1 MNSLG
6 LEIFNVYKSV
16 IPSRIEVVNRT
27 VNEVIQSV
35 INIYSNMDNDLLFEL
50 KVVLNELILN
60 AIIHGNKEDKAK
72 FVEVNAAITKSN
84 YFLLSISDEGE
95 GYDYNFYLKKCSEN
109 KDVLCWN
116 DVEEKGRGIKIVKS
130 LCDNIRF
137 NEKGNKVFVVKSLE
151 KHYITSE
158 WSQKIFW

>member
-1 MNSLG
+1 
-6 LEIFNVYKSV
+6 
-16 IPSRIEVVNRT
+16 
-27 VNEVIQSV
+27 
-35 INIYSNMDNDLLFEL
+35 MDNDLLFEL

-60 AIIHGNKEDKAK
+60 AIIHGNKEDKDK

-158 WSQKIFW
+158 